1 MISQGKG
8 RLFGIITLVV
18 LFHLGL
24 FYYLADEKPLPKR
37 EYMPPPN
44 FSVQQAQLSD
54 PQTGE
59 KLVYKEF
66 TVSTE
71 FAATGPAPTPTPNPK
86 LVQ

>member
-1 MISQGKG
+1 MISPGKRG
-8 RLFGIITLVV
+8 LFWIASLVV
-18 LFHLGL
+18 IFHLCL
-24 FYYLADEKPLPKR
+24 FYLLADKKPLPKR
-37 EYMPPPN
+37 EYIPPPN
-44 FSVQQAQLSD
+44 FSVQQAQLAD

-71 FAATGPAPTPTPNPK
+71 FANTDPPPAPSPNPP